1 MGQCIFRSGA
11 KTCGMQTT
19 PLSQY
24 CDAHQP
30 DTGDELTL
38 RAPFPRGSDDDT
50 QVGEGHKCPPDSG
63 SEIS

>member
-24 CDAHQP
+24 CDVHQP

-38 RAPFPRGSDDDT
+38 RAPFPDRWDDETPVADN
-50 QVGEGHKCPPDSG
+50 QKCPHFDPK
-63 SEIS
+63 I